1 VKIRKHLSYAN
12 VVATLALFVALGGG
26 AYAVSNVTSGE
37 IKNETIKSADLRDR
51 KAVRGSDVKRNALG
65 GKEIAEQ
72 SLDAFRFAPVTGAEP
87 GACDPESSTF
97 VNCAAATIK
106 LSRPSRLLVVATGGQ
121 RSEGGPA
128 DATCEVRIDGSP
140 TAIDANPGEETSDN
154 TSANATNGFA
164 RTLVT
169 PAPLASGSHDVAVA
183 CSEGLGDVRIQHP
196 TIAAIAIA
204 TK

>member
-1 VKIRKHLSYAN
+1 MRIRRHLSYAN
-12 VVATLALFVALGGG
+12 VVATTALFVALGGG
-26 AYAVSNVTSGE
+26 AYAVSQVSSGD
-37 IKNETIKSADLRDR
+37 IKNDTIRSADLRDR
-51 KAVRGSDVKRNALG
+51 KAVKGVDVKRDSLG
-65 GKEIAEQ
+65 GKVIAEK
-72 SLDAFRFAPVTGAEP
+72 SLDASRFAPVAGAEP
-87 GACDPESSTF
+87 GTCNPDAATF
-97 VNCAAATIK
+97 VTCSARTIR

-128 DATCEVRIDGSP
+128 DSTCEVRIDNTP
-140 TAIDANPGEETSDN
+140 TAIAAHPGEEATDN

-169 PAPLASGSHDVAVA
+169 PQALGAGAHEVALA
-183 CSEGLGDVRIQHP
+183 CNEGLGDVRIQHP